1 MSSTYKSTMRA
12 LRQLER
18 VAEQRRRTAVKQYN
32 IQQKQQAIASAA
44 LAVREFEEYI
54 HTLVTVH
61 TTAMPPVD
69 WPELMAA
76 PEPESPDRSHKHE
89 ELAVSKQTAYAP
101 SFFDRLL
108 HLERLKRRA
117 LDKQVAQARNRDSVI
132 YEKQKARY
140 DEELAEWVETQEMA
154 KGVLAKAP
162 TAYKRV
168 LDFFSPF
175 EELAG
180 LGTRMTL
187 DLRSDF
193 AQIELFANSVDV
205 VPENALTQTSTGKLS
220 KKAMP
225 TGRRHGLYKDF
236 VCSCALRI
244 GRDVLACLPLPLVV
258 INVSS
263 NLLDTATGITS
274 ECPILSVAITTDRLR
289 GLDFDHLDP
298 SDAMTNFPYRMKFA
312 KTTGFSR
319 VERID
324 PATLLLT

>member
-1 MSSTYKSTMRA
+1 MRA

-18 VAEQRRRTAVKQYN
+18 AAEQRRRAAVKQYN

-44 LAVREFEEYI
+44 QAVRQFEEYVN
-54 HTLVTVH
+54 TLVTVH
-61 TTAMPPVD
+61 TVSMPPVD
-69 WPELMAA
+69 WPVLMAA
-76 PEPESPDRSHKHE
+76 PEPESPDWSHKYE

-132 YEKQKARY
+132 YEKQKAQY
-140 DEELAEWVETQEMA
+140 DGELAEWVETQEMA

-162 TAYKRV
+162 AAYKRV

-180 LGTRMTL
+180 LGIQITL
-187 DLRSDF
+187 DLHPDF

-205 VPENALTQTSTGKLS
+205 VPENTLTQTSTGKLS
-220 KKAMP
+220 KKAMSA
-225 TGRRHGLYKDF
+225 GRRHGIYQDF
-236 VCSCALRI
+236 VCSCTLRA

-274 ECPILSVAITTDRLR
+274 ESPILSVAITTDRLR